1 MACENSLLSMPENNT
16 VNKRKILPE
25 VVTDF
30 IVPLFVCEKQN
41 GINVFVVEQ
50 SEFDSATNNAYVAC
64 KKLDYQEEAE
74 VIIYSAENAPRIV
87 KYKRELQSLLLT

>member
-1 MACENSLLSMPENNT
+1 MACENSLLSMPENNI

-41 GINVFVVEQ
+41 TINVFVVEQ
-50 SEFDSATNNAYVAC
+50 SEFDSATNNTYVAC